1 MFWFC
6 WCSTSGWYV
15 QFQEFKP
22 STWYWSCCSQ
32 PHSHSSTLG
41 LWPTALQ
48 SLSKSWVLWICG
60 FHWMLVSLLCV
71 ISLLCS
77 PPHNF
82 CILLLTSFTYVHD
95 SPAHM
100 YMPQLF
106 THCLLTIICVMW
118 MIVTYV
124 INLPLLL
131 WYTLFN
137 WNIMRLF
144 YSFFSPWSHFI
155 CYFLTCV
162 YWCILLAF

>member
-1 MFWFC
+1 MPDMFWITIF
-6 WCSTSGWYV
+6 TA
-15 QFQEFKP
+15 KP
-22 STWYWSCCSQ
+22 FHTPFPPLPIQ
-32 PHSHSSTLG
+32 PFSDTMPSAWWDIHITCNYG
-41 LWPTALQ
+41 TPLQ
-48 SLSKSWVLWICG
+48 SMGNCT
-60 FHWMLVSLLCV
+60 
-71 ISLLCS
+71 
-77 PPHNF
+77 HNPC

-137 WNIMRLF
+137 WNIMRLI